1 MRRIAKKSLLFVL
14 LIILICFSVNKQKAV
29 ANDLYEE
36 KIITLDGEDYIVE
49 YNPRFQ
55 ELESPKVAI
64 SLAGGG
70 AKAFYNIGV
79 IKALEEEEI
88 PIDIITGTSM
98 GSIIGTMYGSGLSI
112 SQIEE
117 LVTEIPFT
125 KMFDLNLGNRGS
137 LLNTYKVNQFI
148 EEIAPNKRL
157 EAAKIPTGLLSYDL
171 NSGLKFIHTSGN
183 ISEIIQSSY
192 AIPFYFPPYQIDDKF
207 LIDPGIVEVTPA
219 KAAKVLGADFVISTV
234 AEEREEY
241 RSEYSSGQAADR
253 FLSLMQQAH
262 TEPILTDY
270 ADQVIAVDVTGYSF
284 TDFDSAAQLIDLGYQ
299 KTKEQLPE
307 IKTAL
312 AEEGIALR
320 EVTEREEYD
329 FSQLLRDLD
338 NDRLII
344 DQTRFRPLF
353 YYGQNQSA
361 FQQGLFKNQYYQ
373 GQFGFEIQQKYL
385 NSRVLAQRDLA
396 TRVEVDFRR
405 KKLTENIDGVAMF
418 RQEERLTQIDWKL
431 ALKYYANNYDIE
443 LGRASLDDKSY
454 NYLANSFEYDSSY
467 FDLEGESD
475 LLFSD
480 GIDSA
485 ELLQS
490 LEAELSEIGNWIV
503 TTRGVYNDTT
513 VIPSPIIY
521 RGVKEDDY
529 IKKQLNLESAYKYDL
544 LDSIKIMNFLQ
555 LNGIRAYLFLDY
567 SDYDDGI
574 WASGVGTNFEL
585 DLLGLKPI
593 NFKLYT
599 AVDDNETANVGVE
612 FNFDY

>member
-1 MRRIAKKSLLFVL
+1 MRRIAKKILLFVL
-14 LIILICFSVNKQKAV
+14 LIILICFSFNKQKAV

-49 YNPRFQ
+49 YNPRF
-55 ELESPKVAI
+55 EDLESPKVAI

-270 ADQVIAVDVTGYSF
+270 ADQVITVDVTGYSF
-284 TDFDSAAQLIDLGYQ
+284 TDFDSADQLIDLGYQ

-361 FQQGLFKNQYYQ
+361 FQQDLFKNQYYQ
-373 GQFGFEIQQKYL
+373 GQFGFELQQKYL

-418 RQEERLTQIDWKL
+418 RQEEGFEQIDWKF

-443 LGRASLDDKSY
+443 LGRASLDDTSY

-529 IKKQLNLESAYKYDL
+529 IKKQLNLESAYKYEL
-544 LDSIKIMNFLQ
+544 LDSVKIMNFLQ

-574 WASGVGTNFEL
+574 WASGVGANFEL

>member
-1 MRRIAKKSLLFVL
+1 MESISKKAFIFLL
-14 LIILICFSVNKQKAV
+14 LITLVYLAFNKPKV
-29 ANDLYEE
+29 LANNLYEE
-36 KIITLDGEDYIVE
+36 NIITLDGEDYIVE
-49 YNPRFQ
+49 YNSRF
-55 ELESPKVAI
+55 ENLESPKVAV

-70 AKAFYNIGV
+70 ARSFYNIGV
-79 IKALEEEEI
+79 IKALEEERI

-117 LVTEIPFT
+117 LSTEIPFA
-125 KMFDLNLGNRGS
+125 KMFDLNLSSRGS

-148 EEIAPNKRL
+148 EEIAPNERL
-157 EAAKIPTGLLSYDL
+157 EDAKIPTGLLSYDL

-192 AIPFYFPPYQIDDKF
+192 AIPFYFPPYQINDKF
-207 LIDPGIVEVTPA
+207 LIDPGIVEATPA
-219 KAAKVLGADFVISTV
+219 KAAKVLGADFVIATV
-234 AEEREEY
+234 AEENGDY

-262 TEPILTDY
+262 TESILTDY

-299 KTKEQLPE
+299 KTKEQMPE
-307 IKTAL
+307 IKNAL
-312 AEEGIALR
+312 AEEEIALQ
-320 EVTEREEYD
+320 EATEREEYD

-344 DQTRFRPLF
+344 DQTRFSPLF

-361 FQQGLFKNQYYQ
+361 FQQDLFRNQYYQ
-373 GQFGFEIQQKYL
+373 GQFGFELQQKYL
-385 NSRVLAQRDLA
+385 DSRVLAQRNLA
-396 TRVEVDFRR
+396 TRVEVDFRT
-405 KKLTENIDGVAMF
+405 KKLTENIDAVAML
-418 RQEERLTQIDWKL
+418 RQEGRFDQIDWRL
-431 ALKYYANNYDIE
+431 ALKYYSNNYDIA
-443 LGRASLDDKSY
+443 LGRASLDDTRY
-454 NYLANSFEYDSSY
+454 NYLTHSFEYDSSY
-467 FDLEGESD
+467 FDLAGESD
-475 LLFSD
+475 LLFSE

-503 TTRGVYNDTT
+503 TVRSVYNDTT

-521 RGVKEDDY
+521 RGVEDNDY
-529 IKKQLNLESAYKYDL
+529 IRKQLNLESAYKYEL
-544 LDSIKIMNFLQ
+544 LDSISIMNFLH
-555 LNGIRAYLFLDY
+555 LNGISAYLFLDY
-567 SDYDDGI
+567 SDYDAGT
-574 WASGVGTNFEL
+574 WANGVGSNFEL

-593 NFKLYT
+593 NFKLLAALDQNDT
-599 AVDDNETANVGVE
+599 LTVGVE